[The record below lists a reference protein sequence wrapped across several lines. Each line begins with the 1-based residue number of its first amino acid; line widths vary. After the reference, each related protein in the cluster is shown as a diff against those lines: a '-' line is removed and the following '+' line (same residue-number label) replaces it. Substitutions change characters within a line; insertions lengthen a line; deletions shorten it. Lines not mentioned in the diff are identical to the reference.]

1 MEVNYTFSVLS
12 LQRLLEILERRHEN
26 HLRDDQCRVTTMSNT
41 FILFYKSCFLVRPVS
56 SWRCLPWTG
65 GPTRSSSR
73 PATPWTSSYSWSGSY
88 SSTSW
93 RCAASWSPPST
104 NKFRYGKYV
113 YPSISLSGW
122 NAEIQKA
129 FITFVRGQA
138 AESAGVSSDQVHTNT
153 RYLVSTYLHLATA
166 CWVTCHGVMS
176 VDCRCR

>member
-41 FILFYKSCFLVRPVS
+41 FILFYKSCFLLRPVS

-65 GPTRSSSR
+65 GRTRSTSR
-73 PATPWTSSYSWSGSY
+73 PATPWTSSSSWSGSY

-104 NKFRYGKYV
+104 NKSRYRKYV
-113 YPSISLSGW
+113 YCTHPSLCPVGMQRFKKHLSHLS
-122 NAEIQKA
+122 EVKQLS
-129 FITFVRGQA
+129 QQ
-138 AESAGVSSDQVHTNT
+138 E
-153 RYLVSTYLHLATA
+153 YLLIKCTQTP
-166 CWVTCHGVMS
+166 GI
-176 VDCRCR
+176 